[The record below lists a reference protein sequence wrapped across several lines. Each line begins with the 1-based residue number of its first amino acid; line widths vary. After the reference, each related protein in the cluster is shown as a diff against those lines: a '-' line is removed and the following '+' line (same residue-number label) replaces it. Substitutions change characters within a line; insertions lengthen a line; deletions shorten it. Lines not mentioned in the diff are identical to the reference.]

1 MHELKTTRR
10 VEFADTDLAGVVHF
24 SRFFVYMESV
34 EGEFLRALGADFT
47 LEHEG
52 SRLGWPKAEAACEY
66 VSPARYGDVLDI
78 HLRVQRKGNRSVIY
92 AITFRC
98 GGREIARGRTVS
110 VCCAAQP
117 GGGFAPIR
125 IPEFI
130 AGRIEQAPE

>member
-1 MHELKTTRR
+1 MHELRTTRR

-52 SRLGWPKAEAACEY
+52 ARLGWPKAEATCNY

-78 HLRVQRKGNRSVIY
+78 HLRVERKGTSSIVY
-92 AITFRC
+92 AIAFHC
-98 GGREIARGRTVS
+98 GEREIARGRTVS
-110 VCCAAQP
+110 VCCAAQA
-117 GGGFAPIR
+117 GGRFTPIR
-125 IPEFI
+125 IPDFI
-130 AGRIEQAPE
+130 AGRIEQAPA